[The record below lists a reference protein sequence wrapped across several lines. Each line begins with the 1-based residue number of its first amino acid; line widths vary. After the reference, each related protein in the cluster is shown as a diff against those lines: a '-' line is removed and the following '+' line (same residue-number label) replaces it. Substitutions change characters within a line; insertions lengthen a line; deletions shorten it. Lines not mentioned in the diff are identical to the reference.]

1 MFQGLCKTI
10 ITSGI
15 RSGHIQEDKKDECL
29 YGMNMLFDI
38 CINIIS
44 MIIIGIITGRLWE
57 CITFCAVYK
66 IIRKYTG
73 GFHFDS
79 SWGCYI
85 SSCIMYFVFA
95 AAVAY
100 IPFRI
105 YEVSAMVIISS
116 IIIWSISP
124 VEAINKPLDKTE
136 KRVFKKRARISIC
149 VVLVAYIICL
159 FINTEIA
166 SVIAYGIMF
175 VMFFAIAG
183 KIKHMVYAEKGIK

>member
-1 MFQGLCKTI
+1 
-10 ITSGI
+10 
-15 RSGHIQEDKKDECL
+15 
-29 YGMNMLFDI
+29 MNMLFDI

-183 KIKHMVYAEKGIK
+183 EIKHMVYAEKGIK